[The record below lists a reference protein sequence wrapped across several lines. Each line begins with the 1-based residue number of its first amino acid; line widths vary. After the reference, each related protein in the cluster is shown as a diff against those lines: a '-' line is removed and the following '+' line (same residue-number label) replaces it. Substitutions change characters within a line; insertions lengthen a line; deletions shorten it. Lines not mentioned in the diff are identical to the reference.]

1 MENGQSLQHTMF
13 RKPGSY
19 VQKGKMTTST
29 HKSQFKMDQW
39 AKSKSQTTELLKQ
52 EGVNMTLIW
61 QGII

>member
-1 MENGQSLQHTMF
+1 MMLWQLDIWMQKKEVESLPHTI
-13 RKPGSY
+13 Y
-19 VQKGKMTTST
+19 
-29 HKSQFKMDQW
+29 KSQFKMDQW